1 MIFASLYGARSTR
14 VLSKNQQS
22 QKYWREFRQFQS
34 AVMDI
39 QQYIE
44 SGRNLNTKK
53 KTEQSIGLFKE
64 YLNRQFILLAPEDQD
79 HIDLN
84 VNLCRFLITLKRKNG
99 SEYEPVTVRSIV
111 GGIARYLTEKKYA
124 NIMEHPDFKDM
135 HAVLKRKMKELKDK
149 GMGNGPRTASALTNE
164 EVKSMWESGVF
175 TLTTPLGLLRI
186 LFFYMSMNFGMRSGQ
201 EHRDLQWGD
210 ISLQRDH
217 NDDEFLT
224 YTERRTKTRSGENP
238 KDRRKCVPQ
247 LWAQPHLEDKDPV
260 AVYKKYA
267 EKRPEAAKDEGSPF
281 YLSVIYRKDYTG
293 TAPWYKATP
302 VGRNTLQTMMSKS
315 ASEAGISGKNITN
328 HSARKTMIQTL
339 RNSGFNTESIME
351 KSGHKNVSSVLNYS
365 VVTDEEQKRMTS
377 ALMGEKAP
385 QPAPSHTLPPP
396 PCSSGSTGPMFAQH
410 WMPPPPTVT
419 YNNCTIISQPQL
431 LPWTPAPAGAG
442 DVLKDL
448 FRPVVVDSE
457 VE

>member
-1 MIFASLYGARSTR
+1 
-14 VLSKNQQS
+14 
-22 QKYWREFRQFQS
+22 
-34 AVMDI
+34 MDI

-64 YLNRQFILLAPEDQD
+64 YLNRQFILLAPQDQD

-247 LWAQPHLEDKDPV
+247 LWLSRTWKTRTQSRYTRSTQRRGQKRRRTKD
-260 AVYKKYA
+260 
-267 EKRPEAAKDEGSPF
+267 RHS
-281 YLSVIYRKDYTG
+281 T
-293 TAPWYKATP
+293 
-302 VGRNTLQTMMSKS
+302 S
-315 ASEAGISGKNITN
+315 ASSTERTTRERRPGIKLRQSAGTRCRLWWAS
-328 HSARKTMIQTL
+328 R
-339 RNSGFNTESIME
+339 
-351 KSGHKNVSSVLNYS
+351 
-365 VVTDEEQKRMTS
+365 
-377 ALMGEKAP
+377 
-385 QPAPSHTLPPP
+385 
-396 PCSSGSTGPMFAQH
+396 
-410 WMPPPPTVT
+410 
-419 YNNCTIISQPQL
+419 
-431 LPWTPAPAGAG
+431 
-442 DVLKDL
+442 
-448 FRPVVVDSE
+448 RPRRA
-457 VE
+457 